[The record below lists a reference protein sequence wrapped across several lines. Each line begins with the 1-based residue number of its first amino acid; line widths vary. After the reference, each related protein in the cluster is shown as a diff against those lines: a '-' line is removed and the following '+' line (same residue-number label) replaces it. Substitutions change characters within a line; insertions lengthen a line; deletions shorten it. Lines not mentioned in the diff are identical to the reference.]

1 MSKKILSPEEQ
12 AIEAIQRIETLN
24 VPFCAVYVAMSKL
37 QPENR
42 GYHQL
47 EIVSKIFEPL
57 LNHAQA
63 RLFLLSNHDF
73 LLLTANPVLDAI
85 DDILYQIKGLFS
97 DDFFISSQSAGAFE
111 QIFFL
116 DKDKDTLLDLL
127 QPKVKAQPKNLES
140 VVSDLSETALV
151 KELTPEVL
159 EKLLYQIEQNKSKNF
174 IRRQSIISFEKNK
187 KNEEVGQEFFTS
199 LLELQ
204 NAYAPHLNLTA
215 DKALFTM
222 LMDTLDKQ
230 MLSALC
236 DLDLKAWPS
245 LVSINLNVQ
254 SIFLPIF
261 DKMLP
266 KMSGRQLMIE
276 FQMSDI
282 LHDLAL
288 YRKAYTKLKQN
299 NILVALDAIT
309 INELEMI
316 PMTSF
321 NADCFK
327 IFWSAKLSEDKPLL
341 TKFLKEQTGK
351 KIILSRCGSEEALLF
366 GRQMGISLFQGHF
379 VDTLLA
385 AICKNTCTFGQ
396 ECTLADCR
404 LRRSAVDGTLRSAC
418 VHEAH
423 LDAYV
428 PLKEVKL

>member
-1 MSKKILSPEEQ
+1 MPKKILSPEEQ
-12 AIEAIQRIETLN
+12 VIEAIQRIEPLG

-42 GYHQL
+42 GYRQL

-73 LLLTANPVLDAI
+73 LLLTANPTLDAI

-97 DDFFISSQSAGAFE
+97 DDFFISSQSNGAFQ

-116 DKDKDTLLDLL
+116 DRDKEALFELLRSKD
-127 QPKVKAQPKNLES
+127 QSQNVAPVEPNLP
-140 VVSDLSETALV
+140 DTALV
-151 KELTPEVL
+151 QELSPEIL
-159 EKLLYQIEQNKSKNF
+159 EKLLSQIEQNKSKNF
-174 IRRQSIISFEKNK
+174 IRRQSIVAFNKSGKNQ
-187 KNEEVGQEFFTS
+187 EIGQEFFTS

-222 LMDTLDKQ
+222 LMDTLDRQ

-236 DLDLKAWPS
+236 DLNLKTMPS

-254 SIFLPIF
+254 SVFLPIF
-261 DKMLP
+261 DKLL
-266 KMSGRQLMIE
+266 SSISTQLMIE
-276 FQMSDI
+276 FQMSDV
-282 LHDLAL
+282 LHDLTL
-288 YRKAYTKLKQN
+288 FRKACAKLKQN
-299 NILVALDAIT
+299 GILVALDAISV
-309 INELEMI
+309 NELEFIPMI
-316 PMTSF
+316 PF
-321 NADCFK
+321 DADCYK
-327 IFWSAKLSEDKPLL
+327 VFWSSKLKDSKDLMKS
-341 TKFLKEQTGK
+341 FLKELTDK
-351 KIILSRCGSEEALLF
+351 KIVLSRCSSEEALIF
-366 GRQMGISLFQGHF
+366 GRGLGISLFQGHF

-385 AICKNTCTFGQ
+385 AVCKNTCTFGQ

-404 LRRSAVDGTLRSAC
+404 LRRSVIGGALRSAC

-428 PLKEVKL
+428 PLKETKP